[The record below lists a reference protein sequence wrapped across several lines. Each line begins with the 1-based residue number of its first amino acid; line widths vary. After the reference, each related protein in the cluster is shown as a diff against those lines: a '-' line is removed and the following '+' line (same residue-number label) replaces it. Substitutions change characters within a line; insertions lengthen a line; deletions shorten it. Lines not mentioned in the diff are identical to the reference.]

1 MSNPF
6 NKLKVHRDDED
17 IEQPVQQ
24 KTVTNSALASKD
36 DKKPKK
42 KVRPEEKKE
51 EQVKEIK
58 EEVNDVGFEVVGKQK
73 KQKNYDDTEQVLEK
87 PGKKDAPRNYH
98 HKRSEQ
104 NFRQGT
110 GQRVFDRHVSGTGR
124 GKEVKKEGRGG
135 KYTWDGKG
143 REIVE
148 RDDADYIFTKVLNNT
163 NTKAEPVQYE
173 ENYNYNNYDN
183 YGNYGKYDKYSK
195 YDNYDRTQKYEKTE
209 KTEKQE
215 EVKVE
220 EKQEVPA
227 ETTPADGDK
236 DKDKKKKLKKGE
248 VNPEEDEKNKLVIP
262 ENAMTLK
269 DYKEKS
275 AKITTNTTKTAPI
288 KVDLEVLAKDA
299 DEHVISIPTTKGGK
313 KDKKKEKG
321 VNKEEVDLN
330 KLIGSSIGF
339 EDSNDRQG
347 KKTYQKNYGKN
358 Y

>member
-1 MSNPF
+1 MNNPF

-17 IEQPVQQ
+17 VEQPVQQ
-24 KTVTNSALASKD
+24 KTTPSTANTALFPGKEE
-36 DKKPKK
+36 KKPKK

-51 EQVKEIK
+51 ENVKETK
-58 EEVNDVGFEVVGKQK
+58 EEVNDEGFEVVGKQK
-73 KQKNYDDTEQVLEK
+73 KQQRYNDETEQYEEK
-87 PGKKDAPRNYH
+87 PGKKDAPKHYH
-98 HKRSEQ
+98 QKRTEQ
-104 NFRQGT
+104 TVKQGT

-135 KYTWDGKG
+135 RFTWEGKG

-148 RDDADYIFTKVLNNT
+148 RDDTDYLFSRVLKGDTKE
-163 NTKAEPVQYE
+163 EPVQYD
-173 ENYNYNNYDN
+173 NYDK
-183 YGNYGKYDKYSK
+183 YEKYDKYDRYEK
-195 YDNYDRTQKYEKTE
+195 YDKNQKYEKT
-209 KTEKQE
+209 E

-227 ETTPADGDK
+227 TETVVDADK

-269 DYKEKS
+269 DYKEKA

-288 KVDLEVLAKDA
+288 KVDLEVLAKDE
-299 DEHVISIPTTKGGK
+299 DEHVISIPTTKGVK

-321 VNKEEVDLN
+321 VNKEEADLN
-330 KLIGSSIGF
+330 KLIGSTIGY

-347 KKTYQKNYGKN
+347 KRTYQKNYGKN